1 MSRQRTI
8 SYNTGLGVDGRP
20 KAITADY
27 YLATTKDVMQFYC
40 FDEPAEQ
47 GSEGRWELIDHLD
60 RTRLLGAGDKATAK
74 TWAKR
79 LGLKSWT
86 YVRV

>member
-1 MSRQRTI
+1 MPRQPTN
-8 SYNTGLGVDGRP
+8 SYNTSLGADGKP

-27 YLATTKDVMQFYC
+27 YLATTQDVMQFYC

-47 GSEGRWELIDHLD
+47 GSEGKWQLIDQLD

>member
-1 MSRQRTI
+1 MPRRQTILYDTSLGATGKLKAVSASYFLATTQDAMQFIASMSRQSREARA
-8 SYNTGLGVDGRP
+8 S
-20 KAITADY
+20 
-27 YLATTKDVMQFYC
+27 
-40 FDEPAEQ
+40 
-47 GSEGRWELIDHLD
+47 GSSLILD

>member
-1 MSRQRTI
+1 MPRRPTI
-8 SYNTGLGVDGRP
+8 SYNTGLGTDGKPR
-20 KAITADY
+20 ATAADY
-27 YLATTKDVMQFYC
+27 YLATTQDVMQFYC

-47 GSEGRWELIDHLD
+47 GSEGNWELIDHLD